1 MAINE
6 SFDRSADY
14 YDDWVRKGLPCYGE
28 AFATAVELIPSG
40 PEDEIRVLDLGAGT
54 GLFAWHV
61 MERFR
66 KASLVLYDVS
76 ARMLDVARD
85 RFSDSLDWVSIV
97 EADYRGLD
105 AVDAYDV
112 AVSSLSIHHLAHT
125 DKKELFRQIYRALR
139 PGGVFINLDQ
149 IEGSTQGLRDL
160 YWETWLEKVRASGA
174 EEGKVQESIR
184 RRRELDNDASLADQ
198 LCWLSDAGFSD
209 VDCIYKHYFVG
220 VFYGLKQPS
229 DNEQTRGI

>member
-1 MAINE
+1 M
-6 SFDRSADY
+6 
-14 YDDWVRKGLPCYGE
+14 RKGLPCYEE
-28 AFATAVELIPSG
+28 AFTTAVELIPFG

-61 MERFR
+61 TERFR
-66 KASLVLYDVS
+66 RANLVLYDVS
-76 ARMLDVARD
+76 SKMLEVARA
-85 RFSDSLDWVSIV
+85 RFGDSLDRVSIV

-125 DKKELFRQIYRALR
+125 DKEELFRQVYLALR

-174 EEGKVQESIR
+174 DEGKVQESIS

-198 LCWLSDAGFSD
+198 LCWLSGAGFTD

-220 VFYGLKQPS
+220 VFYGLKQQP
-229 DNEQTRGI
+229 DNE